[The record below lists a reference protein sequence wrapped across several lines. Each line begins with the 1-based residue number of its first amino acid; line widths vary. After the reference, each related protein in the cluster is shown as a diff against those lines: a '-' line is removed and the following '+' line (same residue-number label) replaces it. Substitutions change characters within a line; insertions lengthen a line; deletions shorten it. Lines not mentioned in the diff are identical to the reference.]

1 MVSINNNFHIKEY
14 LEEKLNKN
22 LQSNV
27 VALAFA
33 NYLNLNDIKI
43 EGSDLFH
50 NCSINGFNAVY
61 DETNLK
67 RLFKCKSTIDGVPL
81 PWRYD
86 VIGLLGVKLS
96 VLASN
101 NHDLIREF
109 SVWVE
114 SFLSQVIR
122 ENKFPTHELVMANY
136 VLGKNV
142 IEIASS
148 PLTSLLLYYKG
159 LIDLAPEQ
167 KQKCL
172 DDFGDLYADAVNERE
187 LWRIAA
193 YIFVF
198 ENIIKEQAS
207 VPKNDWKLKD
217 LSEFLNRIEAGM
229 NCWTWEETP
238 KTKNSKTVKWYID
251 NEYHVQ
257 NLLYLLLAPI
267 FTRIQ
272 KELNLPQQGHKNPR
286 ADLYLPEINTIIEV
300 KYKKDKNKKY
310 TELTDELAADK
321 TLYQAS
327 DKYKDCKL
335 IAFLWDNTATTEEYQ
350 KFKNGILGLG
360 YDDCIVVSS
369 PSCMRTS

>member
-27 VALAFA
+27 VALSFS

-43 EGSDLFH
+43 EGRDLFH

-114 SFLSQVIR
+114 SFLNQVIR
-122 ENKFPTHELVMANY
+122 ENKFQTHELVMANY

-142 IEIASS
+142 IEIA
-148 PLTSLLLYYKG
+148 P
-159 LIDLAPEQ
+159 
-167 KQKCL
+167 
-172 DDFGDLYADAVNERE
+172 
-187 LWRIAA
+187 
-193 YIFVF
+193 
-198 ENIIKEQAS
+198 
-207 VPKNDWKLKD
+207 WKRH
-217 LSEFLNRIEAGM
+217 SI
-229 NCWTWEETP
+229 
-238 KTKNSKTVKWYID
+238 NS
-251 NEYHVQ
+251 
-257 NLLYLLLAPI
+257 
-267 FTRIQ
+267 
-272 KELNLPQQGHKNPR
+272 
-286 ADLYLPEINTIIEV
+286 
-300 KYKKDKNKKY
+300 
-310 TELTDELAADK
+310 
-321 TLYQAS
+321 
-327 DKYKDCKL
+327 
-335 IAFLWDNTATTEEYQ
+335 
-350 KFKNGILGLG
+350 
-360 YDDCIVVSS
+360 
-369 PSCMRTS
+369 